1 MHSRF
6 TAFRTRLSKGL
17 RLGSLVEDRMPVPQL
32 LARVF
37 LGGGRQA
44 VRLLARGAAGMG
56 SAPPPPPPC
65 TATDSQ
71 GSGCTD
77 GGGPHHPPR
86 DGRKAR
92 PLGDGAPLT
101 HL

>member
-56 SAPPPPPPC
+56 SAPPRLPLALPLIPRGRGALMGAGP
-65 TATDSQ
+65 TTLRETVGKQ
-71 GSGCTD
+71 G
-77 GGGPHHPPR
+77 
-86 DGRKAR
+86 
-92 PLGDGAPLT
+92 PLGTGL
-101 HL
+101 L